1 MTADQLIPEQRI
13 LLAVINTAIFDT
25 CRHPIYTGEPNVP
38 IKKREYRLDTE
49 ARTAFQFI
57 WGEGL
62 ETYCNWLP
70 IDPGWLRNKLLAF
83 MNNDK
88 PMMKALSKN
97 VVMRID
103 DTQRR
108 YFRLNYKL
116 FRQEK
121 EACWTSLEEESQ
133 ELPIKQVISRLD
145 QKGRVLEVD
154 TSGRSPSGTQKSR
167 PTSSGSKTSTSTS
180 PSQNGPGTADG
191 QEPSE

>member
-25 CRHPIYTGEPNVP
+25 CRQPIYTGEPNVP

-49 ARTAFQFI
+49 ARTAFQFL

-70 IDPGWLRNKLLAF
+70 IDPQWLRNKLLAF
-83 MNNDK
+83 MNNDR

-145 QKGRVLEVD
+145 RKGHVLEVD
-154 TSGRSPSGTQKSR
+154 TLGRSPSGTQKSH
-167 PTSSGSKTSTSTS
+167 PTSSGSKTSISTS

-191 QEPSE
+191 QASSE

>member
-25 CRHPIYTGEPNVP
+25 CRKPIYTGEPNVP
-38 IKKREYRLDTE
+38 LRKREYRLDTE

-62 ETYCNWLP
+62 EIYCSWLP
-70 IDPGWLRNKLLAF
+70 LEPSWLRNKLLDF
-83 MNNDK
+83 MYF
-88 PMMKALSKN
+88 PGSRKAIAKN
-97 VVMRID
+97 VVMKID

-108 YFRLNYKL
+108 YFKHNYKL
-116 FRQEK
+116 FKLEK
-121 EACWTSLEEESQ
+121 APCWTSLEEESQ

-154 TSGRSPSGTQKSR
+154 TFDRPPSGTQKSR